1 MKLHPI
7 GYEALIQQFHLDVIP
22 NWHCSFIAL
31 DSHSHKVEQK
41 GDIVSEIYPQKYM
54 IDETVMNHLEFA
66 LKYDGVNLT
75 LLIQIF
81 EKIKERELIEYI
93 TSKPTSKYAR
103 RLWFFYEFL
112 MDRELPIEDLKQGN
126 YIDLLEE
133 ERYYTTPNP
142 KSIKRQRIR
151 DNLLGVKNFCPIV
164 RKTEKITRYEAL
176 NLSQKSKDILTKYPN
191 KFLKRALSYLYTKET
206 KSSFEIE
213 QVRPSSSRVEKFI
226 ALLKEAQKDDFCTKE
241 KLLYLQNRIVDAR
254 FQDSDYR
261 TSQNYVGESISY
273 TQEKI
278 HYISPKPEELNELM
292 NGLIMAHQKIK
303 DNPSLAVVHATIIA
317 YGFVYLHPFEDG
329 NGRIHRFLLHNIL
342 ANEGFTPKDMIFPL
356 SAVMLKNPNKY
367 EVSLEYFSSKLLSL
381 IDYDLDDEGKMKVLN
396 STTHWYRTIDMTQQ
410 VEALY
415 RFIEKTIEEEL
426 YQELEFIVRYDN
438 SKRAIQSIIDMP
450 DREIDLFIRFVR
462 QNGGKLSMNK
472 RKKYFEFLTDEEIV
486 LMEKAIIPIKKG
498 HPK

>member
-1 MKLHPI
+1 MKLKPI

-31 DSHSHKVEQK
+31 NSHTHKVEQK
-41 GDIVSEIYPQKYM
+41 GDIIHEIYPKKYR
-54 IDETVMNHLEFA
+54 IDETVMSNLEFA

-81 EKIKERELIEYI
+81 EQIEERELIEYI
-93 TSKPTSKYAR
+93 ISKPTGKYVR

-151 DNLLGVKNFCPIV
+151 DNLLGVRNFCPIV
-164 RKTEKITRYEAL
+164 RKTDKLRRYEEL
-176 NLSQKSKDILTKYPN
+176 NLSQKSKDILTKYPDRL
-191 KFLKRALSYLYTKET
+191 LKRALSYLYTKET

-213 QVRPSSSRVEKFI
+213 QVKLSSSRVEKFI
-226 ALLKEAQKDDFCTKE
+226 ALLKEAQKDDFCSKE
-241 KLLYLQNRIVDAR
+241 KLLHLQNRIVDTR
-254 FQDSDYR
+254 FKDSNYR
-261 TSQNYVGESISY
+261 TTQNYVGESITY

-278 HYISPKPEELNELM
+278 HYISPKPDVINELM
-292 NGLIMAHQKIK
+292 DGLITTHQKIK
-303 DNPSLAVVHATIIA
+303 DNPSLAVVHATVIA

-342 ANEGFTPKDMIFPL
+342 AHEGFTPKNMIFPL
-356 SAVMLKNPNKY
+356 SAIMLKNPNEY
-367 EVSLEYFSSKLLSL
+367 EISLEYFSSKLLSM
-381 IDYDLDDEGKMKVLN
+381 IDYELDDEGKMKVLN
-396 STTHWYRTIDMTQQ
+396 DTSLWYRTIDMTQQ

-415 RFIEKTIEEEL
+415 GFIEKTINEEL
-426 YQELEFIVRYDN
+426 EQELEFIVSYDT
-438 SKRAIQSIIDMP
+438 SKRAIQAIVDMP
-450 DREIDLFIRFVR
+450 DREIDLFIRFVI
-462 QNGGKLSMNK
+462 QNGGKISINK
-472 RKKYFEFLTDEEIV
+472 RKKYFEFLSDKVI
-486 LMEKAIIPIKKG
+486 L
-498 HPK
+498 